1 MLPFELVT
9 NNEDSTTDEES
20 CTSAST
26 LKLLADVGVHESGAR
41 IWKQRSRKSLVGAG
55 QEEDEVDDDNVQREI
70 ESLVDQKFDLA
81 DQLDDLRDFV
91 EAKQVDLE
99 EMEEE
104 FSTRHSTINQQLFS
118 TSTFILALRT
128 TLETT

>member
-1 MLPFELVT
+1 MHERI
-9 NNEDSTTDEES
+9 NIQTT
-20 CTSAST
+20 CRR
-26 LKLLADVGVHESGAR
+26 GVHEAENNGGE
-41 IWKQRSRKSLVGAG
+41 SLVGAG